1 MAEIE
6 KLVIICTVGLENT
19 EKAALPFILATA
31 AQAMNINPV
40 IILQSS
46 AVEIAKIGIAETII
60 TKEVK
65 QLKELMDSYISEWGV
80 LNVCSTC
87 LESRDITSEELV
99 VGSEIIT
106 AESIVSEVLSAK
118 SVVTY

>member
-1 MAEIE
+1 MAEIK
-6 KLVIICTVGLENT
+6 KLVIISTVGPENP
-19 EKAALPFILATA
+19 EKARLPFVLATA
-31 AQAMNINPV
+31 AQAADVNAV
-40 IILQSS
+40 LILQAS

-80 LNVCSTC
+80 LNVCSSC

>member
-1 MAEIE
+1 MAEIK
-6 KLVIICTVGLENT
+6 KLVIISKVGLENP
-19 EKAALPFILATA
+19 EKARLPFVLATA
-31 AQAMNINPV
+31 AQAADVNAV
-40 IILQSS
+40 LILQAS

-80 LNVCSTC
+80 LNVCSSC